1 LLEISSSI
9 RDLNNGNIVDNL
21 YHYEYNVKHLLSLI
35 AKGIDRDDPMFL
47 SSYRSFEGEVFEN
60 FLYEKLLRYAS
71 DNDEIDKF
79 ILKGF
84 HQEKEKAFANTLS
97 ISEKQQIVY
106 RTKSR
111 EISEFDAMFITQNN
125 ELYFVEMTLVKSV
138 LKLRKRLRKKKALLE
153 IIFPNYIIKSLII
166 LNEGATG
173 AKQFPN
179 YCTVWFTKEFSA
191 KDVLE
196 YIVSNNKPKLLKKE
210 ILNSSKMI
218 EAHTLKLHPFRY
230 YNTMSWITKSLRTN
244 KKYILDMNFLMSRNT
259 QRYQDLYNKFYIGYL
274 SIDDAKTIL
283 KIDLEDYKKDQR
295 VVVAIEKKHSDE
307 IVVTYYI
314 QRTRKTLFLYSLS
327 DNGKISKEKKDPY
340 GITVTEVYHI
350 SKMMDDSYEL
360 DITNIKVIKKLLKDR
375 FMQDQ
380 KKS

>member
-1 LLEISSSI
+1 
-9 RDLNNGNIVDNL
+9 
-21 YHYEYNVKHLLSLI
+21 
-35 AKGIDRDDPMFL
+35 
-47 SSYRSFEGEVFEN
+47 
-60 FLYEKLLRYAS
+60 
-71 DNDEIDKF
+71 
-79 ILKGF
+79 
-84 HQEKEKAFANTLS
+84 
-97 ISEKQQIVY
+97 
-106 RTKSR
+106 
-111 EISEFDAMFITQNN
+111 
-125 ELYFVEMTLVKSV
+125 
-138 LKLRKRLRKKKALLE
+138 
-153 IIFPNYIIKSLII
+153 
-166 LNEGATG
+166 
-173 AKQFPN
+173 
-179 YCTVWFTKEFSA
+179 
-191 KDVLE
+191 
-196 YIVSNNKPKLLKKE
+196 
-210 ILNSSKMI
+210 
-218 EAHTLKLHPFRY
+218 
-230 YNTMSWITKSLRTN
+230 
-244 KKYILDMNFLMSRNT
+244 MSRNT